1 MTRRIELHNPPSL
14 MKPVGYS
21 HAAETRGGRMLFL
34 AGQVAKDRDGQVVG
48 KGDLIAQFRQVCE
61 NLKTLVTAAGGQLT
75 DVVKL
80 TIYVLDAGEFKRQG
94 EPIGVVYREYFGK
107 HFPAMTLVGV
117 RDLYDA
123 AEGCLIEIDGFACLA
138 E

>member
-14 MKPVGYS
+14 MTPVGYS
-21 HAAETRGGRMLFL
+21 HAAETRGGRVLFL
-34 AGQVAKDRDGQVVG
+34 AGQVAKDRDGRVVG
-48 KGDLIAQFRQVCE
+48 KGDLLAQFRQVCE

-94 EPIGVVYREYFGK
+94 KPIGVVYREYFGK

-138 E
+138 G